1 MDYRLRGFGRAGAWL
16 TAAVLMVSGLLAF
29 ADPQA
34 PTTQDRH
41 IALVVSQ
48 LLKRQH
54 LSKHPI
60 DDEISQRAFKK
71 YIELLDPNKVYFYQ
85 SDIDEFKKYENQLD
99 DLLRRGDISFAHLV
113 FNRYLQRLDERVT
126 MANQVLD
133 QKPDF
138 TIDEQM
144 VVDRDETTFP
154 KTEAEALERWRKKVK
169 YDLLVLEADNAK
181 KKENERIDDPV
192 KKLRTRYEK
201 FAQRMHQTDSDELLE
216 MYLTSVTTS
225 FDPHTNYMSPD
236 TQENFNISL
245 RLELQGIGASLKS
258 EDGYT
263 IVHKIIPGGAA
274 AKQGQLKEGDKIVA
288 VAQGPDGE
296 LVDVVDTKLGDVV
309 DLIRGKKD
317 TVVRLKVEP
326 AAGGDTR
333 LIDITRDKIELTDEQ
348 ARWKIFEEGRKPSGQ
363 PYRLGYIKLPSFYM
377 DMEGARRGLPNY
389 RSTTRD
395 VKAILDEFNR
405 QGVDACVLDLR
416 FNGGG
421 SLTEAIS
428 LTGLF
433 IKDGPVVQVK
443 DSYGNVQPYDDPD
456 PSVTWNGPLV
466 VLTNK
471 LSASASE
478 ILAGAIQDYGRGLI
492 VGDQTTHGKGTVQ
505 SLLDLGEQLFGPTGP
520 HLGALKITM
529 QQFYRPLGDSTQNRG
544 VVADL
549 ELPALTTHLDIGEAD
564 LDYPVAFDHVDPRP
578 LGKYELVNKDIVGQ
592 LAARSAER
600 QKASEDFAKVLRNI
614 DRYNQQKEKKSVTLN
629 EAKFLAERAE
639 LNADA
644 QEEELQEMS
653 EASGA
658 EIKRDYYLD
667 EAFAV
672 TADYLDLLNA
682 RTATAG
688 NRVVGRA
695 GE

>member
-1 MDYRLRGFGRAGAWL
+1 MTYWLRGVGRAGA
-16 TAAVLMVSGLLAF
+16 LLVVAILVCAGTLAM
-29 ADPQA
+29 ADPTA
-34 PTTQDRH
+34 PSNQDRH
-41 IALVVSQ
+41 IALIVSQ

-60 DDEISQRAFKK
+60 DDEISQRGFKHF
-71 YIELLDPNKVYFYQ
+71 IEMLDPNKVYFYQ
-85 SDIDEFKKYENQLD
+85 SDIDEFRKYEDQLD
-99 DLLRRGDISFAHLV
+99 DLVRRGDIGFAYEV
-113 FNRYLQRLDERVT
+113 FKRYLQRLDERV
-126 MANQVLD
+126 VLAD
-133 QKPDF
+133 QLLQEPQDF
-138 TIDEQM
+138 AVDEQM
-144 VVDRDETTFP
+144 VVDRDTTTYA
-154 KTEAEALERWRKKVK
+154 KSESESREKWRQKVK
-169 YDLLVLEADNAK
+169 YDLLVLKADNAK
-181 KKENERIDDPV
+181 KKEGERVDDPV
-192 KKLRTRYEK
+192 KKLSTRYHS
-201 FAQRMHQTDSDELLE
+201 FARRMHQTDGDELLE
-216 MYLTSVTTS
+216 MYLTSLTTS
-225 FDPHTNYMSPD
+225 FDPHTSYMSRD

-245 RLELQGIGASLKS
+245 RLDLEGIGASLKA

-263 IVHKIIPGGAA
+263 VVHKIIPGGAA

-288 VAQGPDGE
+288 VAQGPEGE
-296 LVDVVDTKLGDVV
+296 LVDVVDVKLSDVV
-309 DLIRGKKD
+309 DLIRGKRG

-333 LIDITRDKIELTDEQ
+333 LIDITREKIELTDEQ
-348 ARWKIFEEGRKPSGQ
+348 ARWKIFDEGQKPGGQ

-377 DMEGARRGLPNY
+377 DMEGARRGNPNY

-405 QGVDACVLDLR
+405 QKVDACVLDLR

-443 DSYGNVQPYDDPD
+443 DSSGNVQPYEDPD
-456 PSVTWNGPLV
+456 SGIAWAGPLV

-478 ILAGAIQDYGRGLI
+478 ILAGAIQDYGRGIIL
-492 VGDQTTHGKGTVQ
+492 GDHTTHGKGTVQ
-505 SLLDLGEQLFGPTGP
+505 SLLDLSEQLLGTPGQY
-520 HLGALKITM
+520 GALKITM
-529 QQFYRPLGDSTQNRG
+529 QQFYRPLGDSTQTRG

-564 LDYPVAFDHVDPRP
+564 LDFPVPFDQVDPRP
-578 LGKYELVNKDIVGQ
+578 LGKYDLVNKDIVAK
-592 LAARSAER
+592 LAAISAER
-600 QKASEDFAKVLRNI
+600 QKASDDFQKVLRNI
-614 DRYNQQKEKKSVTLN
+614 DRYNQQKERKAVTLN
-629 EAKFLAERAE
+629 EQKFLAERAE

-644 QEEELQEMS
+644 EEEELERMS
-653 EASGA
+653 ESGSE
-658 EIKRDYYLD
+658 EIKRDFYLN

-672 TADYLDLLNA
+672 TADYLGLLSA

-688 NRVVGRA
+688 SRGLGQIA
-695 GE
+695 Q